1 MATKGKSLVL
11 PGVEAAVITPV
22 ERHLALEMEKGS
34 VSVSRPGLTF
44 SVSGKR
50 VKLQK
55 QSPLNLSFES
65 GEVEFDDGEL
75 QVKAEG
81 DAITLQLD

>member
-1 MATKGKSLVL
+1 MATKGK
-11 PGVEAAVITPV
+11 PQIIAEEATTPM

-44 SVSGKR
+44 AVSGKR
-50 VKLQK
+50 VKLHK

-65 GEVEFDDGEL
+65 GEMEFDDGEL
-75 QVKAEG
+75 RVKAEG

>member
-1 MATKGKSLVL
+1 MATKGKSPVA
-11 PGVEAAVITPV
+11 VADEVITPV

-44 SVSGKR
+44 SVSDKR

-65 GEVEFDDGEL
+65 GEMEFDDGGL
-75 QVKAEG
+75 RVKAEG
-81 DAITLQLD
+81 DAIKLQLD

>member
-1 MATKGKSLVL
+1 MGTKKKPPVMAD
-11 PGVEAAVITPV
+11 EVITPV

-55 QSPLNLSFES
+55 QSPLSLSFDS

-81 DAITLQLD
+81 DAIKLQLD